1 LKRGIAAILIFMLLM
16 SSAACNKGKDSEEDA
31 NADQSTVEQ
40 TGSSADQTTTADEGT
55 MSGEER
61 TEEATGQENEKSDN
75 FIFPEK
81 GIRPFAVMIDNEGS
95 RPLPQGGI
103 YLAQVVYEII
113 VEGGVTRLMP
123 VFWNVDP
130 EMIGPVRSSRHYFLD
145 YSMEHDAIYVHVGQ
159 SPQAEKDLKS
169 LKINNVNGIYVGGG
183 VFWDLTKD
191 KNNWQDTYT
200 SMEKVK
206 EYVSRVKY
214 RTETDKNHVFTYSQ
228 EDTEPANGAQKADKV
243 SIAYSGSYITRYEY
257 DPSSKTYMRY
267 RNGKPHMERITGGQL
282 SAKNIIIQVV
292 KNQRIKGDT
301 EDRQELFNIGNGKGW
316 YITNGK
322 AINIKWSKASR
333 SEPTQYTDESGNPV
347 ILNPGQTWVQIALSG
362 DRVTIE

>member
-1 LKRGIAAILIFMLLM
+1 MKRGIAAILIFMLLM
-16 SSAACNKGKDSEEDA
+16 STAACNKGKEPEKDA
-31 NADQSTVEQ
+31 TADQSTVEQ
-40 TGSSADQTTTADEGT
+40 AEPSDDQSATADESTTSG
-55 MSGEER
+55 GEEPA
-61 TEEATGQENEKSDN
+61 EAAEPENEKEDN

-81 GIRPFAVMIDNEGS
+81 GIRPFAVMIDNEGT
-95 RPLPQGGI
+95 RPLPQGGL

-130 EMIGPVRSSRHYFLD
+130 EMIGPVRSSRHYFID
-145 YSMEHDAIYVHVGQ
+145 YAMVHDAIYVHVGQ
-159 SPQAEKDLKS
+159 SPQAEKDLKN

-183 VFWDLTKD
+183 VFWDLTTD

-206 EYVSRVKY
+206 EYVSKVKY

-228 EDTEPANGAQKADKV
+228 KDTEPADGAQKADKV
-243 SIAYSGSYITRYEY
+243 SISYSGGYYTGYEY
-257 DPSSKTYMRY
+257 DPSSRTYMRY
-267 RNGKPHMERITGGQL
+267 RNGKPHMERITGEQL

-301 EDRQELFNIGNGKGW
+301 EDRQELFNVGSGSGW
-316 YITNGK
+316 YITDGR
-322 AINIKWSKASR
+322 AMEIKWSKASR
-333 SEPTQYTDESGNPV
+333 SEPTRYTDESGNLI
-347 ILNPGQTWVQIALSG
+347 ILNPGQTWVQIAPSREG
-362 DRVTIE
+362 VTIE